1 MQIRYRLKENK
12 LNACPFL
19 YPPIK
24 ISNGRIYQIK
34 KLIFEWMKRLCLCF
48 LVIMMACSKLFAQD
62 NDLLLANQYAANGE
76 QQKALDI
83 YQKLYKQN
91 NEAYFTVYTNGLLGV
106 KKFDEAISIAKKM
119 MHKHPEDR
127 QYNIALATAY
137 TQQGSLDKANAIFD
151 DLVKNIPADANQIAV
166 LAQLFYQNSNVD
178 YAIKIFLQGRKL
190 LQSNLLFSYEL
201 INLYRYKRDKPALVE
216 EYLNFLPSNPPFITQ
231 AENTLSALFDGPA
244 DYDVLKT
251 ALLKRIQ
258 KDPQQTIYPELLT
271 WQFLQQKQFD
281 MALNQALALSR
292 RQNDDGSNI
301 FDLCRTL
308 VANDAYDAAIRGY
321 EYLISKGKEQQ
332 FYIPAK
338 IELINTKNS
347 RVTSGKYVQ
356 ADLLSL
362 EKDYDDL
369 LTEFGKNPNTA
380 FAMQKLANLQAY
392 KLHKL
397 ADAQKL
403 LEKTIKIPGVKPA
416 LVAACKLDLGDVML
430 LNNQPWDATLLYSQV
445 EKDFPNSAIAQD
457 AKYRNA
463 KLAYYTGDFTW
474 AKGQLDVLKAA
485 TSQLIANDALN
496 LSLLI
501 SDSITADS
509 SGAAL
514 KIYARADLLIFAG
527 QPEKALVTLDSI
539 DTKYPGNSLA
549 DDILMSKA
557 RLLIQ
562 QKNYADAVPLL
573 KKIAEEHSF
582 DLWADD
588 AVFMLGDIY
597 ENQLQDKEK
606 AKTYYQKIITDYA
619 GSLYINEAR
628 RRFRLLRG
636 DKNDVSS

>member
-1 MQIRYRLKENK
+1 
-12 LNACPFL
+12 
-19 YPPIK
+19 
-24 ISNGRIYQIK
+24 
-34 KLIFEWMKRLCLCF
+34 MKRFLLCF
-48 LVIMMACSKLFAQD
+48 LLICTACLKLSAQD
-62 NDLLLANQYAANGE
+62 NDLLLAKQYAANGE
-76 QQKALDI
+76 EQKALDI

-91 NEAYFTVYTNGLLGV
+91 NEEFFPVYMNSLLGA
-106 KKFDEAISIAKKM
+106 KRFDDAISIAKKM
-119 MHKHPEDR
+119 TRKHPEDR
-127 QYNIALATAY
+127 QYNIMLGTAY
-137 TQQGSLDKANAIFD
+137 TQQGSIEK
-151 DLVKNIPADANQIAV
+151 ADAIYNDLIKNLPPDQGQIAM
-166 LAQLFYQNSNVD
+166 LASLFYQNANVD

-190 LQSNLLFSYEL
+190 LQSDLLFSYEL
-201 INLYRYKRDKPALVE
+201 INLYRNKRDKAALVE

-231 AENTLSALFDGPA
+231 AENTLSGLFEGAA
-244 DYDVLKT
+244 DYDILKI

-292 RQNDDGSNI
+292 RQNDDGTNI

-308 VANDAYDAAIRGY
+308 VANEAYDTAIRGY
-321 EYLISKGKEQQ
+321 EYLVSKGKDQQ
-332 FYIPAK
+332 YYIPAK

-347 RVTSGKYVQ
+347 RVTSGKYVKE
-356 ADLLSL
+356 DLLSL
-362 EKDYDDL
+362 EKDYTDL
-369 LTEFGKNPNTA
+369 LTEFGKNANTA
-380 FAMQKLANLQAY
+380 FAMQKLAILQAF
-392 KLHKL
+392 KLHKITE
-397 ADAQKL
+397 AQKL
-403 LEKTIKIPGVKPA
+403 LEETIKIPDIKPNLLA
-416 LVAACKLDLGDVML
+416 NCKLDLGDVTL

-445 EKDFPNSAIAQD
+445 EKDYPNSSIGQD

-463 KLAYYTGDFTW
+463 KLAYFTGDFTW

-501 SDSITADS
+501 SDNISADT

-514 KIYARADLLIFAG
+514 KIYARADLLIFAE
-527 QPEKALVTLDSI
+527 QPDKALVTLDSI
-539 DTKYPGNSLA
+539 DTKYPGNSLT
-549 DDILMSKA
+549 DDILMAKA
-557 RLLIQ
+557 RLFIQ
-562 QKNYADAVPLL
+562 QKNYTDAIPLL

-597 ENQLQDKEK
+597 ENQLGDKEK
-606 AKTYYQKIITDYA
+606 AKIYYQKIITDYS

-636 DKNDVSS
+636 DKNEASS

>member
-1 MQIRYRLKENK
+1 MKK
-12 LNACPFL
+12 FL
-19 YPPIK
+19 LCVV
-24 ISNGRIYQIK
+24 
-34 KLIFEWMKRLCLCF
+34 LICTTGL
-48 LVIMMACSKLFAQD
+48 KLFAQD
-62 NDLLLANQYAANGE
+62 NDLLLAKQYAANGE
-76 QQKALDI
+76 EQKALDI

-91 NEAYFTVYTNGLLGV
+91 NEEFFNVYMTSLLGS
-106 KKFDEAISIAKKM
+106 KKFDDAISIAKKM
-119 MHKHPEDR
+119 IRKHPEDR
-127 QYNIALATAY
+127 QYNIMLGTAY
-137 TQQGSLDKANAIFD
+137 TQQGSIEK
-151 DLVKNIPADANQIAV
+151 ADAIYNDLIKNLPVDQGKISM
-166 LAQLFYQNSNVD
+166 LASLFYQNANVD

-190 LQSNLLFSYEL
+190 LQNDQLFSYEL
-201 INLYRYKRDKPALVE
+201 INLYRYKRDKASLVE

-231 AENTLSALFDGPA
+231 AENTMSTLFEGPT
-244 DYDVLKT
+244 DYDLLKI

-292 RQNDDGSNI
+292 RQNDDGTNI

-308 VANDAYDAAIRGY
+308 VSNEAYDAAIRGY
-321 EYLISKGKEQQ
+321 EFLVSKGKDQQ
-332 FYIPAK
+332 YYIPAK
-338 IELINTKNS
+338 IELINTKNL
-347 RVTSGKYVQ
+347 RVTSGKYVKE
-356 ADLLSL
+356 DLLSL
-362 EKDYDDL
+362 EKDYNDL
-369 LTEFGKNPNTA
+369 LTEFGKNANTA
-380 FAMQKLANLQAY
+380 FAMQKLANLEAF
-392 KLHKL
+392 KLHKIT
-397 ADAQKL
+397 DAQQL
-403 LEKTIKIPGVKPA
+403 LDETVKIAGIRSNLLA
-416 LVAACKLDLGDVML
+416 SCKLDLGDVML

-445 EKDFPNSAIAQD
+445 EKDYPNTTVGQD

-501 SDSITADS
+501 SDNISADT

-514 KIYARADLLIFAG
+514 KIYARADLLIFAE
-527 QPEKALVTLDSI
+527 QPEKALITLDSI
-539 DTKYPGNSLA
+539 DVKYPGNSLT
-549 DDILMSKA
+549 DDILMAKA
-557 RLLIQ
+557 RLFIQ

-597 ENQLQDKEK
+597 ENQLNDKEK
-606 AKTYYQKIITDYA
+606 AKIYYQKIITDYS

-628 RRFRLLRG
+628 KRFRLLRG
-636 DKNDVSS
+636 DKNEGAS